1 MKETQTTQKSKQFL
15 WKRTNQS
22 EHIYWSL
29 KRVARNLLPIR
40 KQRERGKEPI
50 ESNWKMNKRTKTNR
64 IGLFSFLNRNKRRH
78 KNKNPSSLFAL
89 AFYSFHSFGSLFFS
103 SEDVCVCVKVQLL
116 LLELMYDSSIAGAT
130 VFIRKLFPFAFL
142 DSFVLLL
149 LFFVLR
155 KLLVSFNFKHSFV
168 IVVEFLLALCIFS
181 FVCFFCAQLFRCVQ
195 RSLCGRRCVRLSV
208 SFEFLFITPNSTRE
222 RERDERRK
230 SLRLAFN
237 NWVGNFQLLIFI
249 VSLSSSFAH
258 MCAIVRGCVKTKI
271 S

>member
-40 KQRERGKEPI
+40 KQREREEKSRSKAIERWTNERKPI
-50 ESNWKMNKRTKTNR
+50 ELVCFLFWIETNEDTRTKTLR
-64 IGLFSFLNRNKRRH
+64 L
-78 KNKNPSSLFAL
+78 SSLWLSIPFIHSVH
-89 AFYSFHSFGSLFFS
+89 FYLVLS

-130 VFIRKLFPFAFL
+130 VFIWKLFPFAFL

-168 IVVEFLLALCIFS
+168 IVVEFLLALCIFFFRLLFLCPAFSVCNDLYAEDGVCDWVCPLS
-181 FVCFFCAQLFRCVQ
+181 FCSSRQIQ
-195 RSLCGRRCVRLSV
+195 
-208 SFEFLFITPNSTRE
+208 RE
-222 RERDERRK
+222 REKE
-230 SLRLAFN
+230 
-237 NWVGNFQLLIFI
+237 
-249 VSLSSSFAH
+249 
-258 MCAIVRGCVKTKI
+258 TKEEKV
-271 S
+271 